1 MTSPMPEPSPTP
13 TPSVKPF
20 DVATAKGGG
29 YSQPTG
35 PNGARVPSRVSV
47 PSRTSIDV
55 FPRTE
60 GEPSKGVFFLRP
72 KPLAPQ
78 VPGGMTAE
86 QAQAYG
92 ESAMYRFYAPSEV
105 EGAYDTQVDPTTQM
119 LFETVA
125 RAGGGKSGS
134 ALFGRYVKESQRL
147 SESGIRKSP
156 TDILYEVA
164 MKKGILKDDGT
175 FTPITGE
182 TTGGRGAGYSG
193 PVRAVSMESEDAL
206 RRTADALGAEL
217 LGRAVSDDEFQKILK
232 RVRSAEQAQPT
243 VTSRAPGATVTETG
257 ISAEGRKDIMR
268 DMLAQNPESQEFLK
282 ATKFMGMFNEWL
294 DRRAG

>member
-20 DVATAKGGG
+20 DVGTAKSGG

-35 PNGARVPSRVSV
+35 PNGARVPSSLGGYRY
-47 PSRTSIDV
+47 PTD
-55 FPRTE
+55 E
-60 GEPSKGVFFLRP
+60 DAESKGTWFLRP
-72 KPLAPQ
+72 QRTEAYIPSGVTP
-78 VPGGMTAE
+78 E
-86 QAQAYG
+86 QA
-92 ESAMYRFYAPSEV
+92 SAMTEKSLYKFYSPSDI

-125 RAGGGKSGS
+125 RANGGRSGS
-134 ALFGRYVKESQRL
+134 ALFGRYAKESQRL

-164 MKKGILKDDGT
+164 MKKGILKKDGT
-175 FTPITGE
+175 FTPITGSSD
-182 TTGGRGAGYSG
+182 GKGSGYSG

-206 RRTADALGAEL
+206 RRTADALGSEL

-243 VTSRAPGATVTETG
+243 VTSRSPGATVTETG

-268 DMLAQNPESQEFLK
+268 DMLAQDPESQEFLK